1 MISYCQQLPNISYK
15 ITMPRKGIMELSD
28 RQIQVLKCIV
38 EEFTETAEP
47 VGSETLDKKYNLGV
61 SPATIRNEMVQL
73 TERKM
78 LKQPHTSAGR
88 VPTPQAIKLYISQ
101 LMKEKELSVSEEVA
115 LKERVWDQRFE
126 AGKLLRE
133 ATHCLSERTKAISI
147 AATED
152 QLVYHAGYAHILD
165 MPEFFDID
173 VTRSVLSLLDETQA
187 LLEIFKKATGDEPV
201 HVLVGEELG
210 SEFFEPV
217 GMVFTNLKMGKRN
230 GSLGVIGPARLNY
243 PYVVPVVR
251 YFGNLINEIAQ
262 DWQ

>member
-1 MISYCQQLPNISYK
+1 MD
-15 ITMPRKGIMELSD
+15 LSE
-28 RQIQVLKCIV
+28 RQIQILKCVV

-73 TERKM
+73 TKIGL

-88 VPTPQAIKLYISQ
+88 IPTPQAIKMYIRE

-115 LKERVWDQRFE
+115 VKERVWDHRFE
-126 AGKLLRE
+126 VEKLLRE
-133 ATHCLSERTKAISI
+133 ATRCLAERTSALSI
-147 AATED
+147 AVTD
-152 QLVYHAGYAHILD
+152 DNRVYHAGYTHILE

-173 VTRSVLSLLDETQA
+173 VTRSVLSLLEESQA
-187 LLEIFKKATGDEPV
+187 LLEVFKKATGEEAV
-201 HVLVGEELG
+201 HILVGEELG
-210 SEFFEPV
+210 SRYFEPV
-217 GMVFTNLKMGKRN
+217 GLVFTDLKMGPRN

-243 PYVVPVVR
+243 PYVVPMVR
-251 YFGNLINEIAQ
+251 YFGNLLNEIAQ

>member
-1 MISYCQQLPNISYK
+1 MD
-15 ITMPRKGIMELSD
+15 LSD

-38 EEFTETAEP
+38 EEFTETAAP

-73 TERKM
+73 TQKGF

-88 VPTPQAIKLYISQ
+88 VPSPQAIKMYIKE

-115 LKERVWDQRFE
+115 VKERVWDHRFE
-126 AGKLLRE
+126 LERLLSE
-133 ATHCLSERTKAISI
+133 ATHCLAERTNAISV
-147 AATED
+147 AATD
-152 QLVYHAGYAHILD
+152 DNRVYHAGYAHILE

-187 LLEIFKKATGDEPV
+187 LIDIFKKATGDEPV
-201 HVLVGEELG
+201 HILLGEELG
-210 SEFFEPV
+210 NRFLEPV
-217 GMVFTNLKMGKRN
+217 GMVFTDLKMKERHGV
-230 GSLGVIGPARLNY
+230 LGVIGPSRLDY
-243 PYVVPVVR
+243 PYVVPMVR
-251 YFGNLINEIAQ
+251 YFGNLINQIAQ